1 MFVNHTKMHISAC
14 LCISNQNYSTKKGFL
29 MLRHSG
35 TYVGVSDWLTLKRMF
50 VLGSYIMVK
59 TYSSV
64 TQNGKGGRQLQV
76 KVKVGISHTCVWLNH
91 VYLLLFK
98 AHCIATSK
106 LFVCARKQ
114 HSANKIVEIPVGNQF
129 WLLTLWQNGEGHRR
143 QGRCNQPLVFRY
155 HYKYYAPF

>member
-1 MFVNHTKMHISAC
+1 MA
-14 LCISNQNYSTKKGFL
+14 
-29 MLRHSG
+29 
-35 TYVGVSDWLTLKRMF
+35 
-50 VLGSYIMVK
+50 K

-64 TQNGKGGRQLQV
+64 NQNGKGGRQLQV
-76 KVKVGISHTCVWLNH
+76 KVKVFPTH
-91 VYLLLFK
+91 VYDLTMFIYLLLFK

-143 QGRCNQPLVFRY
+143 QGRCNQSLVFRY